1 MGIYYCGVSLEKVI
15 MMTLDEILQEIHAM
29 RQNLLVFER
38 KYGVPSELFFEAY
51 QNGEEPADSA
61 WVLDW
66 AEWAATYKVL
76 QRRLVQYQRHAH
88 QLVKNSTVANLAQL
102 IERTVRHE
110 SFPIAA

>member
-1 MGIYYCGVSLEKVI
+1 M

-66 AEWAATYKVL
+66 AEWAATYKIL
-76 QRRLVQYQRHAH
+76 QRRLGQYQQYAH
-88 QLVKNSTVANLAQL
+88 HLVKNSTVENLAQL
-102 IERTVRHE
+102 IERTARHE